1 MVEQIMYIGIGF
13 LIAGLLVIG
22 VIPLVHARAVRLTM
36 RRLEALTPLSI
47 AEIQAD
53 KDQLRAEF
61 AMTMSRLEMS
71 VEQMKAKTTNQ
82 LAELGR
88 KTEAIGRLK
97 LELGEKT
104 AALFALE
111 AKEKQ
116 LSDDLQTTQTELAAK
131 AGALEEAER
140 ALTSART
147 ELVQVTASFNDASV
161 AAGGQRVELVA
172 LRAQT
177 EALKGQIDSYE
188 KETKALWD
196 HLNSKTAE
204 LEAASQQLAE
214 ERGRADNLANRVGEL
229 DRQLVA
235 QTAESEV
242 LGGRVQELA
251 ARLDEED
258 RLVAE
263 RESASEDFRNAA
275 TTAQKIEAEIRA
287 QLAEME
293 DRHRLALA
301 TIKTEKSLIETEL
314 KRSQDERD
322 KLQREMAAVK
332 RDAENAGS
340 YERMENAVL
349 RERID
354 EVAAEVAQLTAT
366 LEGPDSPIETILNAG
381 RPAAPAGNG
390 PLPAV
395 PAARVGES
403 KGTLADRIRTLQAR
417 ASRGAPAQRGPK
429 RGAAP
434 RGARAEK

>member
-36 RRLEALTPLSI
+36 RRMEALTPLSI

-61 AMTMSRLEMS
+61 AMTMSRLEMN

-82 LAELGR
+82 LADLSR
-88 KTEAIGRLK
+88 KSEAIGRLK

-131 AGALEEAER
+131 TGALEEAER
-140 ALTSART
+140 ALASART
-147 ELVQVTASFNDASV
+147 ELAQVTANFNDASV
-161 AAGGQRVELVA
+161 TSGSQRVEVVA

-196 HLNSKTAE
+196 HLNTKTAG
-204 LEAASQQLAE
+204 LEAANQQLAE
-214 ERGRADNLANRVGEL
+214 ERSRADDLANRVAEL
-229 DRQLVA
+229 DRQLTA

-251 ARLDEED
+251 ARLDEQG
-258 RLVAE
+258 RLVAD
-263 RESASEDFRNAA
+263 REGPSQNLRDQAMS
-275 TTAQKIEAEIRA
+275 AQKIEADIRA
-287 QLAEME
+287 QLAGME

-314 KRSQDERD
+314 KRSQEERD

-332 RDAENAGS
+332 RDAENAGE

-349 RERID
+349 REHID
-354 EVAAEVAQLTAT
+354 EVAAEVARLTAT

-390 PLPAV
+390 QPIAPRA
-395 PAARVGES
+395 GES

-417 ASRGAPAQRGPK
+417 ASRVAPAQRGPK
-429 RGAAP
+429 QGAAP
-434 RGARAEK
+434 RGARADK

>member
-22 VIPLVHARAVRLTM
+22 VIPLVHARAVRLTI
-36 RRLEALTPLSI
+36 RRVEALTPLSI

-61 AMTMSRLEMS
+61 AMTMSRLEMN

-82 LAELGR
+82 LADLGR
-88 KTEAIGRLK
+88 KSEAIGRLK

-131 AGALEEAER
+131 TGALEEAER
-140 ALTSART
+140 ALASTRT
-147 ELVQVTASFNDASV
+147 ELAQVTASFNDASV
-161 AAGGQRVELVA
+161 ASGSQRVEVIA

-196 HLNSKTAE
+196 HLNTKTAA

-214 ERGRADNLANRVGEL
+214 ERSRADDLANRVAEL
-229 DRQLVA
+229 DGQLTA

-242 LGGRVQELA
+242 LGGRVQELV
-251 ARLDEED
+251 ARLDEQGRLLGD
-258 RLVAE
+258 REGLSQNLRDQAM
-263 RESASEDFRNAA
+263 S
-275 TTAQKIEAEIRA
+275 AQKIEADIPA
-287 QLAEME
+287 QLAGME

-314 KRSQDERD
+314 KRSQEERD
-322 KLQREMAAVK
+322 KLQREMAALK
-332 RDAENAGS
+332 RDAENAGE

-349 RERID
+349 REHID
-354 EVAAEVAQLTAT
+354 EVAAEVARLTAT

-390 PLPAV
+390 QPIAPRA
-395 PAARVGES
+395 GES

-417 ASRGAPAQRGPK
+417 ASRAAPQRGPK
-429 RGAAP
+429 QGAAP
-434 RGARAEK
+434 RGARADK

>member
-1 MVEQIMYIGIGF
+1 MVEQIMFIGIGF

-36 RRLEALTPLSI
+36 RRLEALTPLSM

-61 AMTMSRLEMS
+61 AMTMSRLEMN

-82 LAELGR
+82 LADLAR
-88 KTEAIGRLK
+88 KSEAIGRLK

-104 AALFALE
+104 ATLFALE

-116 LSDDLQTTQTELAAK
+116 LSDDLQTTQ
-131 AGALEEAER
+131 AER
-140 ALTSART
+140 ALASART
-147 ELVQVTASFNDASV
+147 ELVQVTANFNDASV
-161 AAGGQRVELVA
+161 ASGSQRVEFVA

-196 HLNSKTAE
+196 HLNTKTAA
-204 LEAASQQLAE
+204 LEAANQQLAE
-214 ERGRADNLANRVGEL
+214 ERSRADNLANRVGEL
-229 DRQLVA
+229 DRQLTA

-251 ARLDEED
+251 ARLDEQG
-258 RLVAE
+258 RLLADGE
-263 RESASEDFRNAA
+263 GRSQNLRDEA

-293 DRHRLALA
+293 DRHRLAMA

-322 KLQREMAAVK
+322 KLQREIAAAK
-332 RDAENAGS
+332 RDAANAGE

-349 RERID
+349 REHID
-354 EVAAEVAQLTAT
+354 EVAAEVARLTAA

-390 PLPAV
+390 PLPPVA
-395 PAARVGES
+395 PRAAES

-417 ASRGAPAQRGPK
+417 ASRVAPAQRGPK
-429 RGAAP
+429 RSVAP
-434 RGARAEK
+434 RGARVDK

>member
-36 RRLEALTPLSI
+36 RRLEALTPLSV

-82 LAELGR
+82 LAELSR
-88 KTEAIGRLK
+88 KSEAIGRLK

-131 AGALEEAER
+131 TVALEETER
-140 ALTSART
+140 ALASART
-147 ELVQVTASFNDASV
+147 ELVQVTANFNDASV

-204 LEAASQQLAE
+204 LEAAKQQLAE
-214 ERGRADNLANRVGEL
+214 ERGRADNLANRIGDL
-229 DRQLVA
+229 DHQLTA

-251 ARLDEED
+251 ARLNEQGQLASD
-258 RLVAE
+258 RE
-263 RESASEDFRNAA
+263 GASEDSRNAA
-275 TTAQKIEAEIRA
+275 PNAQKIEAEIRA
-287 QLAEME
+287 QLAELE

-332 RDAENAGS
+332 RDAENAGA

-366 LEGPDSPIETILNAG
+366 LEGPDSPIETILDAG

-395 PAARVGES
+395 PARAGES

-429 RGAAP
+429 RSAVP
-434 RGARAEK
+434 RGARADK